1 MAESKYKGLLYS
13 PEVLGG
19 IGLLTAGLSGGSPDK
34 ALPSLLQGMQTAAMF
49 RKQED
54 EDEKQRLIKE
64 YADQVPAD
72 QKNAF
77 LIAPKQWLDKNVF
90 AKDKSA
96 KFETFLSE
104 DGKDKVTIN
113 TASKSGL
120 EKATDLINNKGYDK
134 ISQSISG
141 KNTSD
146 LTTLSKKTTGDI
158 EKKLLSG
165 TQLQDNLVL
174 QEIQFQPEFL
184 TVQGK
189 VKYKALKAKDLAG
202 LQLDADEAAYLG
214 NYSEWQQTN
223 LQYFNQYRKEITGVA
238 AGEKEMS
245 WLQDSIPS
253 ERDTPTTYQAKLKNQ
268 MMIQKQVIENAREF
282 QKTKGAQ
289 LYTTNADGDRVYSKE
304 FGEYLKTKVKPS
316 GEFISELF
324 TSYRKDKM
332 WDTDR
337 TKRFMD
343 YTFKGIDW
351 ESILTEYLEDQ
362 KN

>member
-19 IGLLTAGLSGGSPDK
+19 IGLLTAGLSGGAPDR

-96 KFETFLSE
+96 KFETFLSA
-104 DGKDKVTIN
+104 DGKDRQTIN
-113 TASKSGL
+113 TNTSDGL
-120 EKATDLINNKGYDK
+120 KRATDLTKGGYNK

-189 VKYKALKAKDLAG
+189 AKYKVLKAKDLAG

-282 QKTKGAQ
+282 QKTKGAE